1 MRAQRRPKNDDRRL
15 EGAFE
20 RGGKTHKFFRWL
32 NSHGQP
38 AQVEKFS
45 KIICMH
51 LYLF

>member
-32 NSHGQP
+32 ILMDSLPRLKNSQ
-38 AQVEKFS
+38 K
-45 KIICMH
+45 
-51 LYLF
+51 